1 MAYSFEKTV
10 RANVLALEPYSCA
23 RDEYEGGDA
32 VFLDANENPFDTGY
46 NRYPDPHQRELKR
59 VVSHIKGVAAENIML
74 GNGSDEI
81 IDILIRSVCRPGQD
95 NIIVSSPGY
104 SMYGVSAHVNDVQVR
119 QVCLT
124 EDFLPDWEKIRAV
137 ADESTKIV
145 FVVTPNNPVGTV
157 APLADIEDFCSS
169 FDGIVL
175 VDEAYIDFTDAPS
188 TVTVLEKHPN
198 MAVLQTMSKSWG
210 MAGLRIGMCF
220 AHKDIISVFDKVK
233 APYNMSSLT
242 QAAALEVLSDQA
254 SYRRKLEEIKRERER
269 LYEVFVSSG
278 CFEAVYPSQAN
289 FLLVRTPYF
298 RQLYAFLVENGV
310 VVRLR
315 DIPPLIPSGVRITVG
330 TKEQNDALL
339 RLLDEFFTAIGRSMV
354 VSVPPGSPGRYYRK
368 FKKPLRTHEGVFSC
382 RQYRRLHL

>member
-1 MAYSFEKTV
+1 MTVRLIREKQVAKEEKMAYSFEKTV
-10 RANVLALEPYSCA
+10 RPNILALEPYSCA

-46 NRYPDPHQRELKR
+46 NRYPDPHQRELKKAL
-59 VVSHIKGVAAENIML
+59 SHLKSVPAENIML

-137 ADESTKIV
+137 SDESTKIV

-157 APLADIEDFCSS
+157 APLAAIEDFCSS

-175 VDEAYIDFTDAPS
+175 VDEAYVDFTDAPS
-188 TVTVLEKHPN
+188 AVTVLGRHPN
-198 MAVLQTMSKSWG
+198 LAVLQTMSKSWG
-210 MAGLRIGMCF
+210 MAGLRLGMCF
-220 AHKDIISVFDKVK
+220 AARDIVAVFDKVK
-233 APYNMSSLT
+233 APYNISCLT
-242 QAAALEVLSDQA
+242 QSTALEVLSDEGA
-254 SYRRKLEEIKRERER
+254 YRDKLEEIKRERER
-269 LYEVFVSSG
+269 LYGAFAVSG
-278 CFEAVYPSQAN
+278 YFGAVYPSQAN

-315 DIPPLIPSGVRITVG
+315 DIPPLIPEGVRITVG
-330 TKEQNDALL
+330 TKRQNDELL
-339 RLLDEFFTAIGRSMV
+339 RLLDVFFTGR
-354 VSVPPGSPGRYYRK
+354 PGGPGG
-368 FKKPLRTHEGVFSC
+368 TDI
-382 RQYRRLHL
+382 

>member
-10 RANVLALEPYSCA
+10 RANILALEPYSCA

-46 NRYPDPHQRELKR
+46 NRYPDPHQIELKR

-175 VDEAYIDFTDAPS
+175 VDEAYIDFTDALS
-188 TVTVLEKHPN
+188 AVTVLEKHPN

-269 LYEVFVSSG
+269 LYEAFVSSG

-354 VSVPPGSPGRYYRK
+354 VSVPPGAPGPRA
-368 FKKPLRTHEGVFSC
+368 
-382 RQYRRLHL
+382 